1 MVKDLV
7 SRIRLGMATELALA
21 GAYLRAECWIVGEP
35 GTELSPV
42 ELDLLARIY
51 VQQGRYADAIKCWK
65 KAACMC
71 PEDPTYPQA
80 LTALSEYQDRL
91 RLRDGITNTIYVL
104 MAIVGFAAVA
114 LILAFK
120 HFV

>member
-7 SRIRLGMATELALA
+7 TRIRLGMATELALA
-21 GAYLRAECWIVGEP
+21 GAYLRAESWIVGAP
-35 GTELSPV
+35 GTELSPA

-51 VQQGRYADAIKCWK
+51 VQQERYADAMNCWK
-65 KAACMC
+65 KAAGMR
-71 PEDPTYPQA
+71 PEDLTYPQA
-80 LTALSEYQDRL
+80 LAALSEYQDRL

-104 MAIVGFAAVA
+104 MAIIGFAAVA
-114 LILAFK
+114 LILTFK